1 MAELTPL
8 RQILYRKGMTHEMLH
23 DITKEM
29 FHTPIGMD
37 RISKLATGR
46 QKNVS
51 IHTLLKLAYALE
63 VSLDELV
70 DKKFFQDSEMQ

>member
-8 RQILYRKGMTHEMLH
+8 RKILYRKGMTHEMLH
-23 DITKEM
+23 DITKVM

-63 VSLDELV
+63 VSVEELI
-70 DKKFFQDSEMQ
+70 DKEFFQQTEMQ